1 MAACDDHVACS
12 IVEKI
17 LHEAFSPR
25 RYSSSRMDGRVTAG
39 CVRTLLAR
47 KNRPM
52 SPEWI
57 STTLHVVFLALLA
70 LIGDI
75 VVRPA
80 S

>member
-1 MAACDDHVACS
+1 
-12 IVEKI
+12 
-17 LHEAFSPR
+17 
-25 RYSSSRMDGRVTAG
+25 
-39 CVRTLLAR
+39 
-47 KNRPM
+47 M